1 MWLWRK
7 TIVPGMAAL
16 AAVLLVAA
24 GAAGAAGVDE
34 MANVRIPS
42 PTSVTITAVTADGQP
57 PLRHLILRGLAKGS
71 LPGGFP
77 YDEPREEK
85 YDENYQET
93 LHVEPAIL
101 A

>member
-1 MWLWRK
+1 
-7 TIVPGMAAL
+7 
-16 AAVLLVAA
+16 
-24 GAAGAAGVDE
+24 
-34 MANVRIPS
+34 MANIKIVGPDR
-42 PTSVTITAVTADGQP
+42 VTVSAVGAEGL

-85 YDENYQET
+85 YEENYAET
-93 LHVEPAIL
+93 LRQPPAP